1 MNILIDGLNFELA
14 RGTGIKTFTR
24 STVRALESSNHRI
37 QLLSERSV
45 HQLRYVS
52 AFDSYVASLQTTA
65 QHRLGI
71 KSRLLMALR
80 GMNSRFKG
88 DFALDDRHLLAS
100 LSDCPEW
107 HAIDSIKIRP
117 SLFTKA
123 FIQSNLGLGLKSVSG
138 GADVDALMLT
148 SPIPVHLPGKLN
160 VLTVHDVIPLSHPR
174 LIDRWEIVAKSIG
187 NALHDGLKRADK
199 VICVSETSRLEL
211 LKRFKIDE
219 RKIEVVY
226 QPCRYSTSVAT
237 TTDIHTGQE
246 QDPEQGSGPDADIQ
260 GRQRAIISSLDLSE
274 EPFIL
279 FAGAV
284 EPKKNLLNVL
294 KAVERNPA
302 VPKLVVA
309 GSFAW
314 SSDQEQAMI
323 KRLGKRVL
331 HLGFV
336 SDQQLQALQQ
346 SAAAC
351 VFPSI
356 VEGFGL
362 PALEAI
368 WCGTPCVLSD
378 IAVFRELFP
387 DNAYFVDPYNPD
399 EIADAL
405 IQAVKASDTY
415 KRDMAFDVQRRFS
428 IEQFAHSL
436 SSVFK

>member
-14 RGTGIKTFTR
+14 RGTGIKTYTR
-24 STVRALESSNHRI
+24 STVRALASSHHRI

-52 AFDSYVASLQTTA
+52 SFDSYVASLQAAA
-65 QHRLGI
+65 QQRLGI
-71 KSRLLMALR
+71 KNRLLMALS
-80 GMNSRFKG
+80 GVNSRLKG
-88 DFALDDRHLLAS
+88 DLTLDDRYLLAS
-100 LSDCPEW
+100 LTDCPEW
-107 HAIDSIKIRP
+107 HAIDNIKIRP

-123 FIQSNLGLGLKSVSG
+123 FIQSNLRLGLKPISDC
-138 GADVDALMLT
+138 ADVDALMLT
-148 SPIPVHLPGKLN
+148 SPIPVHLRGKLN
-160 VLTVHDVIPLSHPR
+160 VLTVHDVIPLSHPP
-174 LIDRWEIVAKSIG
+174 LIDRWEVVAKSIG

-211 LKRFKIDE
+211 LKRFKVDE
-219 RKIEVVY
+219 RKLEVVY
-226 QPCRYSTSVAT
+226 QPCRYSTSVASPT
-237 TTDIHTGQE
+237 NIKSRKD
-246 QDPEQGSGPDADIQ
+246 QDAEN
-260 GRQRAIISSLDLSE
+260 RQRAIISSLDLSE

-294 KAVERNPA
+294 KAVERSPA
-302 VPKLVVA
+302 VPKLVIA

-314 SSDQEQAMI
+314 SSDPEQAMI

-336 SDQQLQALQQ
+336 SDQELQALQR

-387 DNAYFVDPYNPD
+387 DNAYFVDPYSPD
-399 EIADAL
+399 EIGEAL
-405 IQAVKASDTY
+405 IQASNASKAY
-415 KRDMAFDVQRRFS
+415 KDAMANYVRLRFS
-428 IEQFAHSL
+428 IEQFADSL